1 MWDTAAELHAALND
15 LPPALLLASVVFDL
29 LGDATKRE
37 GLKVA
42 GFWTLVAGTVGA
54 AGAVVS
60 GLVAEKTIEHG
71 EAIHRVM
78 ERHEFLALSVG
89 GLFLVLAAWRIWR
102 RGNLGP
108 AERPSYLVAATVGA
122 LGILWVA
129 HLGGTIV
136 FRHGGGIPSAVMQEA
151 LRERTGE
158 HEHAPGEEHDTTATG
173 AVMGDS
179 AKADSAAE
187 HTHAPG
193 TPPHRHE

>member
-1 MWDTAAELHAALND
+1 MWETAAEWHAALND

-29 LGDATKRE
+29 LGGATKRE

-60 GLVAEKTIEHG
+60 GLLAEKTIEHG
-71 EAIHRVM
+71 EAVHLVM

-89 GLFLVLAAWRIWR
+89 GLFVVLAAWRIWR
-102 RGNLGP
+102 RGTLGP
-108 AERPSYLVAATVGA
+108 AERPPYLVAATVGA
-122 LGILWVA
+122 LGIIWVA

-136 FRHGGGIPSAVMQEA
+136 FRHGGGIPSTVMQEA
-151 LRERTGE
+151 LRERSGGHE
-158 HEHAPGEEHDTTATG
+158 HEPGEEHDSTAAGT
-173 AVMGDS
+173 AMGDS
-179 AKADSAAE
+179 AKADSAAG

-193 TPPHRHE
+193 TPPHKHE

>member
-1 MWDTAAELHAALND
+1 MWETAAEWHAALND
-15 LPPALLLASVVFDL
+15 LPPALLLASVAFDL
-29 LGDATKRE
+29 LGGATKRE

-60 GLVAEKTIEHG
+60 GLLAEKTIEHG
-71 EAIHRVM
+71 EAVHLVM
-78 ERHEFLALSVG
+78 ERHKVLALSVG
-89 GLFLVLAAWRIWR
+89 GLFLVLAGWRIWR
-102 RGNLGP
+102 HGNLGP
-108 AERPSYLVAATVGA
+108 AEQPPYLVAATVGA
-122 LGILWVA
+122 LGIIWVA
-129 HLGGTIV
+129 HIGGTIV

-158 HEHAPGEEHDTTATG
+158 HEHGPGEEHDSTAT
-173 AVMGDS
+173 AAAMGDS
-179 AKADSAAE
+179 AKADSVAG